1 MAGSGPAYIYQVHW
15 FSTHFDDDY
24 AGRGSEGTG
33 CSCKSCNLRLSYY
46 HKVIEALAD
55 GAVMMGLP
63 RALATEQ
70 VSNKQTH
77 KKITK
82 QVNFLTSKQTH
93 KYTIEKTMT

>member
-15 FSTHFDDDY
+15 FSTHFDDDC
-24 AGRGSEGTG
+24 AGRGREGTG
-33 CSCKSCNLRLSYY
+33 CSCQSCNLRLGYY

>member
-70 VSNKQTH
+70 VSNKQSH
-77 KKITK
+77 KKWP
-82 QVNFLTSKQTH
+82 SK
-93 KYTIEKTMT
+93 